1 MERLEARHLANL
13 QFAEVSRA
21 LRALSSAYV
30 ERRHTAI
37 AEGRVL
43 DSAGKRAA
51 FALYY
56 GPLHF
61 VAVQHVLAA
70 VNVPRE
76 TASAAT
82 VIDLGCGTG
91 AVGAAFATWTGHRR
105 ILGID
110 VHPWALDEARATYAS
125 FGLDAT
131 VTRASV
137 ARFRRPARP
146 ASIVAGYLVNELPDE
161 ARDALRSVLLDAV
174 GRGSSVLIVEPVSGR
189 VAPWWDDWV
198 AAFTP
203 LGARADTWALEV
215 TVPDITARLGKAAG
229 LTVSPVKLRSLLAAG
244 APAPAHPWGDPVD

>member
-1 MERLEARHLANL
+1 MRQLESRHLANL

-37 AEGRVL
+37 PEGRVL

-70 VNVPRE
+70 LDVPRE
-76 TASAAT
+76 PAT
-82 VIDLGCGTG
+82 DRQVIDLGCGTG
-91 AVGAAFATWTGHRR
+91 SVGAAVASWTGTRR
-105 ILGID
+105 LLGID
-110 VHPWALDEARATYAS
+110 VHPWALDEARATYAA

-137 ARFRRPARP
+137 SRFRRPARP
-146 ASIVAGYLVNELPDE
+146 ATIVAGYLVNELPDE
-161 ARDALRSVLLDAV
+161 ARNALRSVLLDAV
-174 GRGSSVLIVEPVSGR
+174 GRGSTVLVVEPVSGR

-198 AAFTP
+198 TAFTP
-203 LGARADTWALEV
+203 LGVRADAWAFEV
-215 TVPDITARLGKAAG
+215 MVPDLTARLGRAAG
-229 LTVSPVKLRSLLAAG
+229 LSVSPVKLRSLLVPG
-244 APAPAHPWGDPVD
+244 AIR